1 MKHVLIT
8 GGSDGLGKI
17 AAEKLR
23 DAGFAV
29 TILGYNEAKT
39 RAAAEQLGCDYVVAD
54 VADYNQVEAA
64 INQAGQ
70 TAPIDILI
78 NNAGIW
84 LQGALDASD
93 PARIR
98 QVLETNALGTIYCTR
113 AIMPA
118 MKHRKIGRIINVI
131 SGAGLSA
138 KAERAPYTASKWAV
152 TGFTKCM
159 QAELKPF
166 GIAVDGFYP
175 GAMDTPLFGKA
186 GNERDMSRALDPA
199 VAADA
204 LVSICNLPDGVSV
217 TEFGI
222 NALSY

>member
-1 MKHVLIT
+1 MKHIRIT

-17 AAEKLR
+17 TAQKLR
-23 DAGFAV
+23 DAGFVV
-29 TILGYNEAKT
+29 TILSHNEVKT
-39 RAAAEQLGCDYVVAD
+39 KAAAKQLGCNYAVAEVIDYD
-54 VADYNQVEAA
+54 QVEAA
-64 INQAGQ
+64 IKQVEQ

-84 LQGALDASD
+84 LQDALDTND
-93 PARIR
+93 PARIK
-98 QVLETNALGTIYCTR
+98 QVMEVNALGTIYCTQ
-113 AIMPA
+113 AVISA
-118 MKHRKIGRIINVI
+118 MKNRKNGRIINVI

-166 GIAVDGFYP
+166 GVAVDGFYP

-186 GNERDMSRALDPA
+186 GNQRDMSRALDPGL
-199 VAADA
+199 AADA
-204 LVSICNLPDGVSV
+204 LVYMCNQPDGVSI
-217 TEFGI
+217 TELGI